1 MLTKKKKK
9 KRREEEKKRKRRR
22 NAIKRERECERDNGR
37 WRQSFEH
44 VAQEQERTT
53 RKRGFTGVSTAAAG
67 FAIGPAP
74 AFLRK
79 SGFA

>member
-1 MLTKKKKK
+1 MRL
-9 KRREEEKKRKRRR
+9 
-22 NAIKRERECERDNGR
+22 KRERECERENGR
-37 WRQSFEH
+37 WRQSSEH